1 MVHGLLADLVLALHA
16 CFILFV
22 VLGGLLVLQWP
33 RMAWVHVPAV
43 FWGVVVEMTGWVCPL
58 TPLEVSF
65 RRAAGG
71 TGYDTTF
78 LERYL
83 VPLIYPSTLTRE
95 VQVALG
101 VLVLTFNLAV
111 YGVVLQRT
119 RRRGS

>member
-16 CFILFV
+16 GFILFV
-22 VLGGLLVLQWP
+22 VLGGLLVLRWP

-43 FWGVVVEMTGWVCPL
+43 FWGVMVEMTGWICPL
-58 TPLEVSF
+58 TPLEVAF

-71 TGYDTTF
+71 AGYDTTF

-83 VPLIYPSTLTRE
+83 VHLIYPATLTRE

-101 VLVLTFNLAV
+101 VLVLTINLAV
-111 YGVVLQRT
+111 YGVVLRRT
-119 RRRGS
+119 RRRRS